1 MPAASAR
8 ADAPPQSVAEYIEEM
23 LAELAKLAEA
33 NGLRK
38 LGGSLRLLAIEA
50 ARESPADTL

>member
-8 ADAPPQSVAEYIEEM
+8 ADTPPQSVAEYIEDM
-23 LAELAKLAEA
+23 LAELAELAEG

-50 ARESPADTL
+50 AREGPAD

>member
-8 ADAPPQSVAEYIEEM
+8 ADTQPQSVAEYIEEM
-23 LAELAKLAEA
+23 LAELARLAEA
-33 NGLRK
+33 NELRK

-50 ARESPADTL
+50 AREGPAD

>member
-8 ADAPPQSVAEYIEEM
+8 ADTPPQSIAEYIEEM
-23 LAELAKLAEA
+23 LAELATLAEA
-33 NGLRK
+33 NELRK

-50 ARESPADTL
+50 ARETAQD

>member
-1 MPAASAR
+1 MPAADR
-8 ADAPPQSVAEYIEEM
+8 AAAPSQSVAEYIEEM

-33 NGLRK
+33 NDLRK

-50 ARESPADTL
+50 AREGPTD